1 MMPKGYI
8 IFWHSLKRLLSKRN
22 AKDDLATTRKKMSVQ
37 DDTLVEL
44 DKKIAK
50 FKVIE
55 DDSNANIETSVVETH
70 LIFLDLLN

>member
-8 IFWHSLKRLLSKRN
+8 IFWHSLKILLSKSN
-22 AKDDLATTRKKMSVQ
+22 AKDDLVATRKKMSVQ

-55 DDSNANIETSVVETH
+55 DESNAKIHYALMRNVGI
-70 LIFLDLLN
+70 L